1 MVYRIRYIKHKG
13 QGREGTE
20 TVEANSPYEAMVKFN
35 LRRDRGLFCPPEDT
49 VTSVCPEEPILNSQ
63 W

>member
-13 QGREGTE
+13 QDREGTE
-20 TVEANSPYEAMVKFN
+20 TVEANSPHEAMVKFN
-35 LRRDRGLFCPPEDT
+35 LLRDRGPFHPSEDT

>member
-1 MVYRIRYIKHKG
+1 MVYRIRYIKHKE

-20 TVEANSPYEAMVKFN
+20 TVEANSPHEAMVKFN
-35 LRRDRGLFCPPEDT
+35 LRRDRGSYCPQEDT
-49 VTSVCPEEPILNSQ
+49 VTSVCPEEPILNCQ